1 MVKKILAFVLVSVIA
16 LAAVFFYAKKMDA
29 PQALEETVEEVV
41 TATTTNVEEIA
52 KKAEAVITVKEKKV
66 EPKNESKKA
75 VKKEPK
81 KMSTENI
88 WNIKLKDGT
97 VKIKLR
103 PDLAPK
109 HVERIKMLT
118 KQGFYNNLKFHR
130 VIDGFMAQTGDPQ
143 GTGVGGSSLP
153 DLQSEF
159 SSEPFERGVL
169 GMARSASPHSANS
182 QFFIMFNEGS
192 FLNGKYTVFGEVISG
207 MEYVDKIKKGAGQN
221 GSVSDPDVML
231 EVTLGE

>member
-1 MVKKILAFVLVSVIA
+1 MLKNLLVLFCT
-16 LAAVFFYAKKMDA
+16 VFFILGCTKKNED
-29 PQALEETVEEVV
+29 QIKTIETKVEEVK
-41 TATTTNVEEIA
+41 TATTANVDEIA
-52 KKAEAVITVKEKKV
+52 KKAEAVITVQEKKA
-66 EPKNESKKA
+66 EPKKA
-75 VKKEPK
+75 VKKEIK
-81 KMSTENI
+81 KMDTENI

-109 HVERIKMLT
+109 HVERIKTLT

-159 SSEPFERGVL
+159 SKEPFERGTL

-182 QFFIMFNEGS
+182 QFFIMFKEGS
-192 FLNGKYTVFGEVISG
+192 FLNGKYTVFGNVISG
-207 MEYVDKIKKGAGQN
+207 MEYVDMIKKGEGQN
-221 GSVSDPDVML
+221 GSVNDPDVML
-231 EVTLGE
+231 EVTVGG

>member
-1 MVKKILAFVLVSVIA
+1 MAKKILAFVVASIIA
-16 LAAVFFYAKKMDA
+16 LTVVFFYSKKM
-29 PQALEETVEEVV
+29 ETPPELNKKVEEAV
-41 TATTTNVEEIA
+41 TSTTESSDKIA
-52 KKAEAVITVKEKKV
+52 KKAEAVITVQEKKE
-66 EPKNESKKA
+66 EPKKA

-81 KMSTENI
+81 KMDTENI

-109 HVERIKMLT
+109 HVERIKLLT
-118 KQGFYNNLKFHR
+118 KQGFYDNLKFHR

-143 GTGVGGSSLP
+143 GTGVGGSNLP

-159 SSEPFERGVL
+159 TNTPFERGTL

-182 QFFIMFNEGS
+182 QFFIMFKEGS

-207 MEYVDKIKKGAGQN
+207 MEFVDKIKKGEGQN

-231 EVTLGE
+231 EVTVGG